1 MPMEVGLSLGSNLG
15 DRQAAL
21 REAVRRLLA
30 LPGVRLLAAAPLYKT
45 DPVGVRPELA
55 HLKYLNTVVIVEAPP
70 DLDVLSLAIHGIED
84 AMGRRRSAD
93 RNAPRIIDI
102 DILYAGDHTRADGIL
117 DLPHPRWAQRRFVL
131 QPLADVR
138 PGLVLPGATETVAAL
153 LVALPPGESV
163 VQVTDAWL

>member
-1 MPMEVGLSLGSNLG
+1 MSVEVGLSLGSNLA

-30 LPGVRLLAAAPLYKT
+30 LPGVSLLAAAPLYET
-45 DPVGVRPELA
+45 DPVGVRPEVA
-55 HLKYLNTVVIVEAPP
+55 HLKYLNTVVIIDAPA
-70 DLDVLSLAIHGIED
+70 DLSALSTAVHGIED
-84 AMGRRRSAD
+84 AMGRRRSED

-102 DILYAGDHTRADGIL
+102 DILYAGEATRSDGIL

-138 PGLVLPGATETVAAL
+138 PALRLPGAAGTVAAL
-153 LVALPPGESV
+153 LAALPPGETV
-163 VQVTDAWL
+163 RLMTAAWL